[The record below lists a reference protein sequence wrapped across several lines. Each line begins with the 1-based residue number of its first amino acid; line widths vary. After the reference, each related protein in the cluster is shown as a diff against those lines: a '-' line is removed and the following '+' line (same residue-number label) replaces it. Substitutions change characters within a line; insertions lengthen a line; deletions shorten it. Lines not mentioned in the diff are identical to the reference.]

1 MMLIV
6 CFFFVND
13 TATTETYTYCPMLS
27 LHAALPI
34 YGLFVG
40 DLSVLEPVGRYQRL
54 FLSLYPAHGRQPDA
68 GDVGR
73 GAGAQLPDRHGVDLL
88 HLHEAVRPGEPA
100 RSEEHTSELQSL
112 MRISYAVVCLK
123 KKKTESGNIQ
133 PA

>member
-40 DLSVLEPVGRYQRL
+40 DLSVLEPVGRYQRR

-88 HLHEAVRPGEPA
+88 HLHRKST
-100 RSEEHTSELQSL
+100 RLNSSH
-112 MRISYAVVCLK
+112 
-123 KKKTESGNIQ
+123 
-133 PA
+133 